1 MVKQLKLSGVMN
13 VIVRD
18 YAIVIGILAL
28 VIITSIIEPRFLTSG
43 NLINVMRQ
51 FGPLIL
57 VALGMT
63 FVILAGFIDLSVTG
77 QLFLVAVIVMK
88 LIDPIGQIPA
98 LIVGILVGGA
108 LGYFNS
114 KVIIIS
120 GALTQAE
127 ALFITYGLSTAYI
140 GIGQILTNGK
150 TLNMSIDLKT
160 KYDVFQFIGS
170 GFIGPFS
177 ISFVIFM
184 IAILLLYFFQSK
196 SYMGRTVILTGGNK
210 VAARIAGIPVYKSI
224 TVVYMIC
231 GIMTAIGALVFMS
244 RSTTVTSAMSVGLE
258 TDVILAVVLGGTYL
272 GGGRGSVLRTIIG
285 ALVVILM
292 SNCMNLLGITIFWQ
306 DITRGAILI
315 IAIWLDSRK
324 KV

>member
-1 MVKQLKLSGVMN
+1 MTKRISLNSIFSTIAK
-13 VIVRD
+13 D
-18 YAIVIGILAL
+18 YAIVIGMLAL
-28 VIITSIIEPRFLTSG
+28 VIITSIVEPRFMTVE
-43 NLINVMRQ
+43 NIINIMRQ

-63 FVILAGFIDLSVTG
+63 FVIMAGFIDLSVTG

-98 LIVGILVGGA
+98 ILVGIAFGG
-108 LGYFNS
+108 LFGYFNS
-114 KVIIIS
+114 KVIIFS

-140 GIGQILTNGK
+140 GIGQIISDGK
-150 TLNMSIDLKT
+150 TLNMSIDLHSS
-160 KYDVFQFIGS
+160 YSVFQYVS
-170 GFIGPFS
+170 TGFIGPFS
-177 ISFVIFM
+177 ISFVIFL
-184 IAILLLYFFQSK
+184 IAITILYIFQSK
-196 SYMGRTVILTGGNK
+196 TYRGRSVMLTGGNK
-210 VAARIAGIPVYKSI
+210 TAARLAGIPIYKSI
-224 TVVYMIC
+224 TTVYLIC
-231 GIMTAIGALVFMS
+231 GIMTAIAAVVFMS
-244 RSTTVTSAMSVGLE
+244 RSTTVTSAMSIGLE

-315 IAIWLDSRK
+315 IAIWLDARK
-324 KV
+324 N

>member
-1 MVKQLKLSGVMN
+1 MTKQVRLGSIFNTLLKE
-13 VIVRD
+13 
-18 YAIVIGILAL
+18 YTIVIGIIAL
-28 VIITSIIEPRFLTSG
+28 VLITSIVEPRFMTSG
-43 NLINVMRQ
+43 NMVNIMRQ

-88 LIDPIGQIPA
+88 LIDPIGQLPA
-98 LIVGILVGGA
+98 MIVGVAFGG
-108 LGYFNS
+108 LFGYFNS
-114 KVIIIS
+114 KVIIFS

-140 GIGQILTNGK
+140 GIGQMISNGK
-150 TLNMSIDLKT
+150 TMNMSIDLT
-160 KYDVFQFIGS
+160 SSYSMFQYVGL

-177 ISFVIFM
+177 ISFVIFLV
-184 IAILLLYFFQSK
+184 AIVILYFFQSK
-196 SYMGRTVILTGGNK
+196 TYMGRSVMLTGGNK
-210 VAARIAGIPVYKSI
+210 TAARIAGIPIYRSI
-224 TVVYMIC
+224 TIVYMIC
-231 GIMTAIGALVFMS
+231 GIMTAIGAIVFMS
-244 RSTTVTSAMSVGLE
+244 RATTVTSAMSIGLE

-285 ALVVILM
+285 ALIVILI

-315 IAIWLDSRK
+315 IAIWLDAQK
-324 KV
+324 NN

>member
-1 MVKQLKLSGVMN
+1 MTKRFRLNEIINIL
-13 VIVRD
+13 VRD

-28 VIITSIIEPRFLTSG
+28 VITTSIIEPRFLTSG
-43 NLINVMRQ
+43 NLVNIMRQ

-88 LIDPIGQIPA
+88 LIDSIGQLPA
-98 LIVGILVGGA
+98 MLVGIAIGGL
-108 LGYFNS
+108 LGYMNS
-114 KVIIIS
+114 KVIIHS

-140 GIGQILTNGK
+140 GIGQIISNGK
-150 TLNMSIDLKT
+150 TLNMSIDLKSS
-160 KYDVFQFIGS
+160 YSIFQYVGAGS
-170 GFIGPFS
+170 IGPFS
-177 ISFVIFM
+177 IAFVIFLFA
-184 IAILLLYFFQSK
+184 IALLYFFQSK
-196 SYMGRTVILTGGNK
+196 TYLGRSVMLTGGNK
-210 VAARIAGIPVYKSI
+210 VAARIAGIPIYKSI
-224 TVVYMIC
+224 SIVYIIC
-231 GIMTAIGALVFMS
+231 GVMTAIGAIVFMS
-244 RSTTVTSAMSVGLE
+244 RSTTVTSAMSIGLE

-324 KV
+324 KI